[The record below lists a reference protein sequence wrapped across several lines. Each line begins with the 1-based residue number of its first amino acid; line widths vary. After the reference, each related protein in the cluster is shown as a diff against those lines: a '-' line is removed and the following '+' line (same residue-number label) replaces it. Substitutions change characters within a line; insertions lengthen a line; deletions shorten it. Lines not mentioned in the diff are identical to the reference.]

1 MDVSAWM
8 VIFGEN
14 TFADLTGIVD
24 GTFGEEDNYLTEFGV
39 RTLTY

>member
-1 MDVSAWM
+1 MDVSAGM

-24 GTFGEEDNYLTEFGV
+24 GTFGEENNDLAEF
-39 RTLTY
+39 